1 MDGDLA
7 PHGGGAGPALTPE
20 FSADWLTLREK
31 ADAAARAVELVEPLR
46 AVLPPPPLVV
56 HDLGCG
62 TGSMARWLAPL
73 LPQPQ
78 HWVLHDRDPALLAHA
93 EATVP
98 VSAETRLGDL
108 TDLRAEDLA
117 GASLVT
123 ASALLDLLTLEEVDA
138 LAEVCVEAG
147 CPALFT
153 LSVAGEVELTPPEP
167 LDLRFAA
174 AFDDHQRR
182 TTGGR
187 TLLGPDAVAA
197 ATEAF
202 VRRGAVVHSRRS
214 PWRLGPGEL
223 FGQWLRGWVQ
233 AACEQQPGLREH
245 AAGYL
250 SRRHGSEAVVGHVD
264 LLAIGGAPCSENSGP
279 GSG

>member
-1 MDGDLA
+1 M
-7 PHGGGAGPALTPE
+7 TPG
-20 FSADWLTLREK
+20 FSPDWLALREK
-31 ADAAARAVELVEPLR
+31 ADAAARAAELVEPLL
-46 AVLPPPPLVV
+46 AVLPPGPLVI

-73 LPQPQ
+73 LPRAQR
-78 HWVLHDRDPALLAHA
+78 WVLHDRDPVLLAHA
-93 EATVP
+93 AKSVP
-98 VSAETRLGDL
+98 VPVETRAGDL
-108 TDLRAEDLA
+108 TRLRAADLA

-123 ASALLDLLTLEEVDA
+123 ASALLDLLTADEVEA
-138 LAEVCVEAG
+138 LADACTGAG
-147 CPALFT
+147 CPALLT
-153 LSVAGEVELTPPEP
+153 LSVAGEVELSPAEP

-182 TTGGR
+182 TVDGR
-187 TLLGPDAVAA
+187 TLLGPDAVRV

-223 FGQWLRGWVQ
+223 FREWLRGWVE
-233 AACEQQPGLREH
+233 AACEQQPQLRPH

-250 SRRHGSEAVVGHVD
+250 SRRLGSEAVVGHVD
-264 LLAIGGAPCSENSGP
+264 LLAIGGAPCSPDSGP